1 MVDPNQPPVYTDAD
15 LANLTYEQL
24 AALINEG
31 HPEDFYNEAMAFDGA
46 ADRLRQLM
54 DDFTRET
61 KQLEEYVSGEI
72 LEAVER
78 VAVRYNGWIDSV
90 LEPMIHPGYAAALR
104 NAGDALSNGQR
115 RLLDLQQQNA
125 AVDPNAPPVPEQ
137 GEQTRQQALQ
147 ILRDIGTA
155 YRDIGGMFTPLPE
168 TTAKNNVPVTGEGPG
183 ANGPGNGDGQQ
194 YVNGRFRPDTTFV
207 SSEKPGNQHFV
218 THGGSGEFQFGGG
231 PPPGVYAATMLGR
244 PGASGLYGVP
254 AGQPGAHEAV
264 EPQLLQ
270 ETTGEQ
276 AAPAALLMSG
286 VPGAGVFGSGVLG
299 RPETKK
305 ATTGKRRQEDVAE
318 ESTEDAEV
326 LAALSDDERPETVST
341 THDLVRTAT
350 HELAPAER
358 AVPEIRT
365 VAATTAAIP
374 VEKPEL
380 PAVAHG
386 VAALTVPS
394 FDLNGGVGAPLDPV
408 ARGMHMPVTTPGPV
422 HEVTAELTAVR
433 EPVAGSMTTDAQ
445 TMAPGTATGANG
457 MPMMPMGMGGGMG
470 GGGMGMGMGMGMG
483 GMRGGGGQ
491 DRERFAEVP
500 VTPEAEVWDPS
511 RATSSALG
519 RKEPDPEPSKPS
531 EPCPEQSDVE
541 AAKAAALAAIL
552 GKPGDK
558 RS

>member
-31 HPEDFYNEAMAFDGA
+31 RPDDFYNEAMAFDGA
-46 ADRLRQLM
+46 SERLRQLM
-54 DDFTRET
+54 DDFTRES

-104 NAGDALSNGQR
+104 NAGDALANGQR

-137 GEQTRQQALQ
+137 GEQNRQQALQ
-147 ILRDIGTA
+147 ILRDVGTA

-168 TTAKNNVPVTGEGPG
+168 TTTKNNVPVTGEGPG
-183 ANGPGNGDGQQ
+183 ANGPGDGQQ

-207 SSEKPGNQHFV
+207 SSDNPGNQHFV
-218 THGGSGEFQFGGG
+218 TQGGDSGEFTHGGG
-231 PPPGVYAATMLGR
+231 PGPGVYAATTMLGR

-254 AGQPGAHEAV
+254 AAETGVHEAV
-264 EPQLLQ
+264 EPQLLA
-270 ETTGEQ
+270 ETTTGEQ

-305 ATTGKRRQEDVAE
+305 VTTGRRQQEDE
-318 ESTEDAEV
+318 EDESTEDAEV

-350 HELAPAER
+350 HEPAGQTM
-358 AVPEIRT
+358 PEIQT

-408 ARGMHMPVTTPGPV
+408 ARGMHMPVTTPGLM
-422 HEVTAELTAVR
+422 HEVTTELSAVKG
-433 EPVAGSMTTDAQ
+433 PVAGSMTTDAQ

-470 GGGMGMGMGMGMG
+470 GGGMGMGMGMG

-541 AAKAAALAAIL
+541 TAKAAALAAIL
-552 GKPGDK
+552 GRPGEK